1 MTREEER
8 ELLELQAKLARLKIQ
23 AAQLKRARNRA
34 RDRSHAAV
42 HAFLN
47 LPVP

>member
-23 AAQLKRARNRA
+23 AALAGCFSQHNL
-34 RDRSHAAV
+34 RSRR
-42 HAFLN
+42 
-47 LPVP
+47 